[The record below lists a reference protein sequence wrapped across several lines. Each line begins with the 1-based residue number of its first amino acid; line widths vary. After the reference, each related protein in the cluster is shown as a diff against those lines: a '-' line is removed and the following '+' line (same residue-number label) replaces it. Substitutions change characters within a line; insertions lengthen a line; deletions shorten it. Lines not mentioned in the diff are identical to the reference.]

1 MAQTRFF
8 INEFEIDLSRSVV
21 IQNGQHT
28 QVEPKVLQVLLLLA
42 KRQREHGELV
52 VTHEEIMTH
61 VWQGV
66 EVVPNALQRCIAIL
80 RKVLGDNAKNPSII
94 ATHPKIG
101 YRLLAPV
108 RWPESSTDRNQDR
121 TKNPYL
127 KYSFLIVST
136 ILLCILLYLVWPT
149 TQPPGYTRLTPLTHT
164 DAHESHAIF
173 SPDGDYLVFNRYAGS
188 CTSHLWARHI
198 NSGQEQRL
206 SATPG
211 QFGAPGFTPDGRE
224 LVFAAKADCE
234 QPSTQSCWA
243 LATLDFAQA
252 LTKPH
257 AIEPRYLCD
266 AGQPHA
272 LKALPNHAY
281 AYLQSDESQTRL
293 VQYNDLTK
301 AVDTLYSAA
310 DDYLYHFDY
319 HPHQQHFALFSR
331 DQSLNH
337 ALTVLDKNAK
347 PVQRNTITLLPQM
360 DPTASL
366 TGRFTPDGR
375 TLLVVSNGQL
385 YSLTLSGKL
394 SLLPTAATELLGAD
408 KHPTRH
414 TLLAVNGQK
423 DIDIAQLTL
432 SHTDSA
438 VAVSVK
444 DLNSRALPYP
454 SLSRTQAQER
464 QAQFSPDGQQIA
476 FISNRNGADQLW
488 IWKEDRATAL
498 SNIGA
503 SHPVHG
509 FAWSPDAR
517 HLLWAQGGKLYRT
530 DLSGQQ
536 HSLSTKLPVHSVQAW
551 HQPGQALVLINDPVP
566 GGLYLYDLASSELS
580 KLGING
586 VHRAWQAGE
595 QVYYSDAQGK
605 VKRFTLG
612 DNPTHAKAIT
622 ALNGRAMVI
631 KDKHIYSV
639 DQKNLTLNR
648 YDLDGNL
655 LNTLRPLK
663 PTAWK
668 FSDVHQAQLLLE
680 QFIAIEQELV
690 LID

>member
-42 KRQREHGELV
+42 QRQREHGEQV

-101 YRLLAPV
+101 YRLLVPV
-108 RWPESSTDRNQDR
+108 RWPESATNQPKNKAAKPYFKAR
-121 TKNPYL
+121 T
-127 KYSFLIVST
+127 LIVST
-136 ILLCILLYLVWPT
+136 FLLCVFLYLLWPG
-149 TQPPGYTRLTPLTHT
+149 TQPPGYTRLTPVTHT

-173 SPDGDYLVFNRYAGS
+173 SPDGNYLIFNRYAGS

-198 NSGQEQRL
+198 NSGQEHQL
-206 SATPG
+206 SATSG
-211 QFGAPGFTPDGRE
+211 QFGAPAFTPDGRE
-224 LVFAAKADCE
+224 LVFAAKADCA
-234 QPSTQSCWA
+234 QPSAQSCWA
-243 LATLDFAQA
+243 LATVDFARA
-252 LTKPH
+252 LTKPQ

-272 LKALPNHAY
+272 LKALPSHAY
-281 AYLQSDESQTRL
+281 AYLHSDENQTRL

-310 DDYLYHFDY
+310 DEYLYHFDY
-319 HPHQQHFALFSR
+319 HPHQRHFALFSR
-331 DQSLNH
+331 DQSLNYV
-337 ALTVLDKNAK
+337 LTVLDKNAQT
-347 PVQRNTITLLPQM
+347 VQRNAIALLPNM

-366 TGRFTPDGR
+366 AGRFAPDGR

-394 SLLPTAATELLGAD
+394 SLLPTPATGLLGAD
-408 KHPTRH
+408 KHPSRQ

-423 DIDIAQLTL
+423 DIDIAQLPL
-432 SHTDSA
+432 SHADSA
-438 VAVSVK
+438 ADPVH
-444 DLNSRALPYP
+444 DLNARALPYP

-464 QAQFSPDGQQIA
+464 QAQFSPDGRQTA

-503 SHPVHG
+503 SHPIHG

-517 HLLWAQGGKLYRT
+517 HLLWAQGGKLYRA
-530 DLSGQQ
+530 DLSGQH

-551 HQPGQALVLINDPVP
+551 HKPGQALVLINDPMP
-566 GGLYLYDLASSELS
+566 GGLYLYDLASGELS
-580 KLGING
+580 TLGING

-605 VKRFTLG
+605 VKRFTPG
-612 DNPTHAKAIT
+612 DDPAHAKVLT
-622 ALNGRAMVI
+622 TLNGRAMVI

-639 DQKNLTLNR
+639 DQTNLTLNR
-648 YDLDGNL
+648 YDLDGTL

-668 FSDVHQAQLLLE
+668 ISDVHQAQLLLE